1 MNTGLKQ
8 LLSFLSPWIQRYTK
22 HGLQTDCLYCERS
35 EQPLAKGEG
44 PGQIDTNSSCEHENV
59 KECLNCHIFLASP
72 VLFLQ
77 KSEVV

>member
-44 PGQIDTNSSCEHENV
+44 PGQIDTNF
-59 KECLNCHIFLASP
+59 KL
-72 VLFLQ
+72 
-77 KSEVV
+77 